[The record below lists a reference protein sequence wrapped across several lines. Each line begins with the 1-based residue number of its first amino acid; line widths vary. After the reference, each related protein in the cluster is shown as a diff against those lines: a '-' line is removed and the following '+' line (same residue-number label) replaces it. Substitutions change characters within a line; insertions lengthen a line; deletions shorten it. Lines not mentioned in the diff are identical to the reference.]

1 MSTQTVLIVEDE
13 FAIAELLEMALTDGG
28 YRVVLA
34 ANGRQALEHLSEG
47 PPPDL
52 VISDFM
58 MPVLDGAGFIQAMRE
73 IEPQR
78 DIPYIIMSSVPE
90 AAVRAQIDGY
100 AGFIRK
106 PFMIAALVRLVA
118 TVLAARSSH

>member
-1 MSTQTVLIVEDE
+1 MVLIVEDE

-34 ANGRQALEHLSEG
+34 ANGRQALEYLSEG

-58 MPVLDGAGFIQAMRE
+58 MPVLDGAGFIQAMRK

-118 TVLAARSSH
+118 VVLAARPSH